1 MLPNAT
7 PQAIEQ
13 EIWRTL
19 GSTLHVAMRGKTAN
33 FRYFRNLTRTA
44 LPLLFTTESA
54 SSRWVWLM
62 DYLTSDING
71 FLLTEYCAGF

>member
-7 PQAIEQ
+7 PQAIEH

-19 GSTLHVAMRGKTAN
+19 GTMLHVAMRGKTAN

-44 LPLLFTTESA
+44 LPLLLTTESA
-54 SSRWVWLM
+54 NSRWVWLM
-62 DYLTSDING
+62 DYLTSDIKG
-71 FLLTEYCAGF
+71 FLLTEYCANF